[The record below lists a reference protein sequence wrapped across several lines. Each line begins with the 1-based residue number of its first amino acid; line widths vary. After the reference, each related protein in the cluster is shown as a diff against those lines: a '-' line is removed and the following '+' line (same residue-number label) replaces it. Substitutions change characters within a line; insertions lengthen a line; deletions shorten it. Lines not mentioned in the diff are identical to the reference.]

1 MKLILSFLV
10 VFSLSSSLW
19 ALDPKCE
26 SACERF
32 LSCAK
37 EMNKEKTA
45 TPAEIKKMKDGCLNA
60 CKRNTKAVLAC
71 YDASQ
76 SSCGEFALCI
86 QKSYSAT
93 KK

>member
-1 MKLILSFLV
+1 MKLIFSLLV
-10 VFSLSSSLW
+10 VLSLFSSLW

-26 SACERF
+26 SACDRF

-37 EMNKEKTA
+37 EQNPKKTA

-71 YDASQ
+71 YEASQ
-76 SSCGEFALCI
+76 SSCTEFGMCI
-86 QKSYSAT
+86 QKSYSAN